1 MNTMNTMTDTPRPKL
16 TLKKKPAP
24 LATPAIDV
32 PKITLPSNKA
42 VEIKPPKPPSPPKA
56 DKAAALKAAKEAK
69 RLENIRLGSEAA
81 ARKRAHMAQ
90 AKPVVEAY
98 FAAKEI
104 ITTTVLVDG
113 VAIYRPLA
121 IGTRQRVIAELLALP
136 QCEGV
141 SASALNTL
149 VTQAL
154 HAHTTQEA
162 YQRGLL
168 LLGERFNLD
177 GSTAGAV
184 APKHKIKAQMQID
197 RAGIAQQ

>member
-1 MNTMNTMTDTPRPKL
+1 MTDTPRPKL

-24 LATPAIDV
+24 LTAPASDVQKSTPA
-32 PKITLPSNKA
+32 LNKS
-42 VEIKPPKPPSPPKA
+42 VESKPPKSPSPPKTE
-56 DKAAALKAAKEAK
+56 KAAALKAEKEAK

-81 ARKRAHMAQ
+81 ARKRAHLAQ
-90 AKPVVEAY
+90 AKPLVEAY

-136 QCEGV
+136 QCEGI
-141 SASALNTL
+141 SASVLNVL
-149 VTQAL
+149 VSELL

-168 LLGERFNLD
+168 LLGERVNLD
-177 GSTAGAV
+177 GSVASAV
-184 APKHKIKAQMQID
+184 APKHKTKAQMQID
-197 RAGIAQQ
+197 RAGITQ

>member
-1 MNTMNTMTDTPRPKL
+1 MTDTPRPKL

-24 LATPAIDV
+24 LATPASDV
-32 PKITLPSNKA
+32 QKSTQA
-42 VEIKPPKPPSPPKA
+42 EIKPPKPTSPSKTE
-56 DKAAALKAAKEAK
+56 KAAALKAEKEAK

-81 ARKRAHMAQ
+81 ARKRVHLAQ
-90 AKPVVEAY
+90 ARPVVEAY
-98 FAAKEI
+98 FAGKEI

-141 SASALNTL
+141 SASVLNVL
-149 VTQAL
+149 VSELL

-168 LLGERFNLD
+168 LLGERVNLD
-177 GSTAGAV
+177 GSVAGTV
-184 APKHKIKAQMQID
+184 EPKHKTKAQMQID
-197 RAGIAQQ
+197 RAGITQQ